1 MDGGKAG
8 ARAPVRSRWFVS
20 LAAVAGALVGGA
32 LAWSGSN
39 SRPVSS
45 DQAPT
50 RVVSTAPAVTEIL
63 FAVGAAGQVVGI
75 DDFSNYPP
83 EARQLPSIGAYYPLN
98 VESILALKP
107 DLVVAMGE
115 QAEWTAQLEP
125 LGVKVLLIDLRTIED
140 VQAAIVVV
148 GEATGHREE
157 ALELAGSIRE
167 RIAAVERKVATIPRD
182 ERVRVFYEVYSD
194 PLMTAGPDCLI
205 GQMVAAAGGLSVSA
219 DATQDY
225 PTISAE
231 EVIDRDPQVI
241 VFPDVHGTVAA
252 DVASV
257 GSRPGWA
264 SIAAVRDGRIYAVDP
279 DLFSRAGPRVAEA
292 VETLARLLY
301 PEVFR

>member
-1 MDGGKAG
+1 M
-8 ARAPVRSRWFVS
+8 
-20 LAAVAGALVGGA
+20 
-32 LAWSGSN
+32 
-39 SRPVSS
+39 
-45 DQAPT
+45 
-50 RVVSTAPAVTEIL
+50 
-63 FAVGAAGQVVGI
+63 VGI

-125 LGVKVLLIDLRTIED
+125 LGVKVLLIDPRTIED

-219 DATQDY
+219 DAT
-225 PTISAE
+225 
-231 EVIDRDPQVI
+231 
-241 VFPDVHGTVAA
+241 
-252 DVASV
+252 
-257 GSRPGWA
+257 
-264 SIAAVRDGRIYAVDP
+264 
-279 DLFSRAGPRVAEA
+279 
-292 VETLARLLY
+292 
-301 PEVFR
+301 